1 LQNLADARLLTTRLS
16 RCRGRVR
23 FIGFGKIKPG
33 DLINIGGVGDRFNG
47 KVFVSG
53 VRHDISNGTWSTD
66 VQFGLS
72 NEAFSKQ
79 YDVHS
84 SPAVNMLPAIHG
96 LQIGIVT
103 DLENDPDGQDRV
115 RVRLPIINADEDGIW
130 SRVTCLD
137 AGSNRGTFFRP
148 EINDE
153 VIVGFLNDDPR
164 NPIVLGMVNSSD
176 KPAPLTASNQND
188 EKGYVSRSGM
198 KMIFNDSDKSLKID
212 TPAGKKLT
220 ISESDG
226 IIKMEDEN
234 GNSISMNSSSIAIQ
248 SAADIS
254 LKATG
259 DLTIE
264 AVNVKVNPSSSF
276 SLSASGAS
284 LNAGNGSATLSA
296 PTVSVEGSGMATLKG
311 GIVMIN

>member
-1 LQNLADARLLTTRLS
+1 
-16 RCRGRVR
+16 
-23 FIGFGKIKPG
+23 
-33 DLINIGGVGDRFNG
+33 
-47 KVFVSG
+47 
-53 VRHDISNGTWSTD
+53 
-66 VQFGLS
+66 
-72 NEAFSKQ
+72 
-79 YDVHS
+79 
-84 SPAVNMLPAIHG
+84 MLPAIHG

-130 SRVTCLD
+130 SRVACLD
-137 AGSNRGTFFRP
+137 AGNNRGTFFRP
-148 EINDE
+148 EIDDE

-212 TPAGKKLT
+212 TPGGKKLT

-259 DLTIE
+259 NLTIE
-264 AVNVKVNPSSSF
+264 AVNITVKPSSSF